1 MLRVK
6 RMLTR
11 YKGCPLLGKPTT
23 KRSRRTVRLTEEA
36 VEALRDHLARQMR
49 EGDERTRTA
58 ETCSHYE

>member
-23 KRSRRTVRLTEEA
+23 KRSRRTVQLTEEA

-49 EGDERTRTA
+49 GERRA
-58 ETCSHYE
+58 DSNR